1 MPVVGECEGGLTLH
15 FRVMADL
22 LLVVTLGGR
31 GLPGGSGG
39 TMKLAEEVHTH
50 THMAGL
56 VSFLLAH
63 HSYSVRTI
71 TAFSLH
77 WVLAGNHTTQTQH
90 GTAVTADRGQRVT
103 LDGSDSRQ
111 GTKGDIGRQ

>member
-50 THMAGL
+50 THGRTCQFSARTP
-56 VSFLLAH
+56 FLLCPYHNCFLPALGLGWQPH
-63 HSYSVRTI
+63 YTD
-71 TAFSLH
+71 TA
-77 WVLAGNHTTQTQH
+77 W
-90 GTAVTADRGQRVT
+90 
-103 LDGSDSRQ
+103 DGSDSRQ